1 MNKTEYQQRRKTK
14 TFNLKKRRPL
24 GYRLTKNYG
33 IGYSTKNYVFED
45 IGLNCR
51 IRVSK
56 FRKKHVKAIKS
67 MCRFFFYGGLLK
79 IHAKESLLYMIRIK
93 SYRGS
98 RHQSN
103 YPSRGQRTHTN
114 GRTRKKFLHQ
124 C

>member
-1 MNKTEYQQRRKTK
+1 MNKIEYQQRKKTK
-14 TFNLKKRRPL
+14 TFNSKKRRPL

-51 IRVSK
+51 ICVSK

-79 IHAKESLLYMIRIK
+79 THAKESLLYMIRIK
-93 SYRGS
+93 SYRGN

-114 GRTRKKFLHQ
+114 GRTRKKFSN
-124 C
+124 